1 MRKAL
6 AINGQ
11 NVPIQVAWPALSKFY
26 SERGLRTPK
35 AFWSAGDKQVGIE
48 TELFLTVFWR
58 DSRETVRN
66 GSDGVFAG
74 FWSSG

>member
-26 SERGLRTPK
+26 CQRGSVHAEGVLECGGKRSATPLWIVWST
-35 AFWSAGDKQVGIE
+35 AFRR
-48 TELFLTVFWR
+48 L
-58 DSRETVRN
+58 
-66 GSDGVFAG
+66 
-74 FWSSG
+74 